1 MMDKPKRTLLE
12 MIILFIAWMIYG
24 ILSVFLASIG
34 CYLIAKGLINYFTM
48 EYKVSNELIHGCI
61 LVVTSY
67 ALEYQVKWIN
77 DDSKNW

>member
-1 MMDKPKRTLLE
+1 MNKPKRKLLT
-12 MIILFIAWMIYG
+12 MLILFIIWLSYS
-24 ILSVFLASIG
+24 ILSVLLASVG
-34 CYLIAKGLINYFTM
+34 CYLIAKGLINYFTI

-61 LVVTSY
+61 LIIASY